1 MAEQRKRSRSLRES
15 ARALFKKHT
24 GEGRRKGRASSA
36 KRRVATRNG
45 ERRTGPEAGDVE
57 VAAGEGSDVE
67 SRVSGAE
74 SWLMSRPVVYANST
88 NSSLRLGWGGRDAAS
103 WHSGG
108 HSNSSSLSMP
118 IEMSARHSHVRSG
131 AGGEPAGAGQ
141 STRSDAG
148 YKEDTEDKFSDIT
161 PFDQDG
167 TGKHRY
173 GNFFSGAEE
182 LGNGG
187 ILSSF
192 LSAAQN
198 AAQHLISKSPLSAT
212 KHGSPGSITS
222 QTEHQKAPARP
233 ADSMEKHS
241 SFLKHLD
248 FMLSSTPAYQS
259 LTKENMGAL
268 DDAHGKYIDTT
279 TPLLQDG
286 DEDLSPDLDNSRQKF
301 EDSLSPQIIV
311 DFHSHNNPENQVK
324 DPTAGSKADPLVPR
338 ETTVSG
344 FGDGDLTLD
353 YFDNPGEEPLLTEQL
368 PNRVLAIS
376 TERSHHNSQA
386 QSAANGQS
394 PMTRQRG
401 LTLPTKGVYGKYGY
415 EAHRFSP
422 SPTRSLS
429 GVNLRK
435 NTEPR
440 PVSRS
445 QVICVE
451 ENENQPVRRAS
462 TLVLPSPPSRLKRST
477 SFTSGSKVS
486 EYLKVHKNSLQSAIS
501 TPSSPYEKARQ
512 TESSPYELEDV
523 EYASARKNFD
533 FHSLFKDTEVSSS
546 EKLLTDYS
554 CAWSKDILLQG
565 RLYISTEHICFYS
578 NILGYVSVVVIP
590 LKEVVQIEKKN
601 TAGIFPNA
609 IAIHTLQKKY
619 VFASFISR
627 DTTFDLITN
636 VWNQIILGPNAN
648 KTTSNQD
655 DKDSGPNLEYQL
667 KNDSDIDQSSAEED
681 SSSDSDGYESSASDA
696 ALSAMDEESAY
707 SVPSLGAAENTI
719 DIPSL
724 GPLEHAPT
732 FPQYAQH
739 SDERKIR
746 EEVFP
751 SPLGKIVNILYGE
764 NTDYFHQILK
774 AQKNYDIST
783 ISPLIETKVRSYE
796 FCKPLSGPI
805 GPSKAV
811 CYITETIEHYDLDDY
826 VQVVQ
831 ISKTPDI
838 PSGNSFYVKTVTIL
852 SWAPNNGT
860 RISVYA
866 GIEWTGKSWIKSAV
880 EKGTF
885 EGVTMSSK
893 TMFETVNHLL
903 KVSNNKS
910 SLRLAVSNK
919 STTDIPNNLP
929 TIGPSTHP
937 PTKNTYTKQPGD
949 VIVDDSISIAAPLGV
964 VYKLLFGEDT
974 SYLQKILEKQ
984 ANHNISAIPSEFSDN
999 VREYEY
1005 IKPLNNPVGPKQ
1017 TRCLIQ
1023 EKILHCDVNSHIV
1036 VEQITKTPDV
1046 PSGGAFEIHTRF
1058 YLSWGKDNS
1067 TNMLVVTNIVWN
1079 GRCWIKGAIEKGSLD
1094 GQRLSTKI
1102 VVEELKAIVSK
1113 HGTKERHTPRKK
1125 TRRSKKRKSSKAGVS
1140 STPSQFVSVGFKK
1153 KIAGIFG
1160 SLYACSSQNK
1170 VIVLLSLLLLVSLSH
1185 MLSRGTRNVQLVKP
1199 GRVIIDG
1206 IEYSYSPSEG
1216 SLYCASN
1223 MNSGNTDRTVVTSA
1237 EYGLWDWVDNRNSA
1251 SVNKATPQLRD
1262 SMEEMAL
1269 NHRRQEL
1276 EEAVRIAEYEIQEL
1290 KRKIDLLF

>member
-24 GEGRRKGRASSA
+24 GERRRKARASSA
-36 KRRVATRNG
+36 RRQVATRNG
-45 ERRTGPEAGDVE
+45 ERRGPERGE
-57 VAAGEGSDVE
+57 HEGPAGEGSDVE

-103 WHSGG
+103 WQSGE

-118 IEMSARHSHVRSG
+118 IEMSAPRHKYVRSA
-131 AGGEPAGAGQ
+131 AGGELADAGQ
-141 STRSDAG
+141 STRSEAG
-148 YKEDTEDKFSDIT
+148 YKEDAEDKFSDIT
-161 PFDQDG
+161 PFDQEG
-167 TGKHRY
+167 SGKHRY

-198 AAQHLISKSPLSAT
+198 AAQHLISKSPLSTT
-212 KHGSPGSITS
+212 KHSSPGSNTS
-222 QTEHQKAPARP
+222 QSEHQKAPVRP
-233 ADSMEKHS
+233 AYPMEKHS

-259 LTKENMGAL
+259 LTKENMSET
-268 DDAHGKYIDTT
+268 DDMRGKYIDTT
-279 TPLLQDG
+279 TPLLQEG
-286 DEDLSPDLDNSRQKF
+286 DDELSPDHENSRQKF

-311 DFHSHNNPENQVK
+311 DFHSHSNPENQIK
-324 DPTAGSKADPLVPR
+324 DPVAESKADPLVPR

-353 YFDNPGEEPLLTEQL
+353 YFEKLSREPSLTEQL
-368 PNRVLAIS
+368 PNRALATS
-376 TERSHHNSQA
+376 TERSHHNSQV
-386 QSAANGQS
+386 QYTANEQG
-394 PMTRQRG
+394 PMTRHRG

-415 EAHRFSP
+415 EAHRLTP

-429 GVNLRK
+429 GVNLPK
-435 NTEPR
+435 DAETR

-445 QVICVE
+445 QVIYVE
-451 ENENQPVRRAS
+451 ENEGSAVRRSS
-462 TLVLPSPPSRLKRST
+462 TLALPSPPSRLRRST
-477 SFTSGSKVS
+477 SFTSGSKAP
-486 EYLKVHKNSLQSAIS
+486 EYLKVHKNSTQSAIS

-512 TESSPYELEDV
+512 TERSPYELEDV

-533 FHSLFKDTEVSSS
+533 FHSLFKDTEVSPS

-636 VWNQIILGPNAN
+636 VWNQIILGPNAS
-648 KTTSNQD
+648 KTNSTHD
-655 DKDSGPNLEYQL
+655 DKDDGPNLEYQL
-667 KNDSDIDQSSAEED
+667 ENDSEMDRSSGEED
-681 SSSDSDGYESSASDA
+681 GSSDGDGYESSASNTS
-696 ALSAMDEESAY
+696 LSDIGDDSAC
-707 SVPSLGAAENTI
+707 SLISLGAAGNAT
-719 DIPSL
+719 DIPPL
-724 GPLEHAPT
+724 GPVEHAAT
-732 FPQYAQH
+732 FPQYAQS
-739 SDERKIR
+739 SDERKIG
-746 EEVFP
+746 EEVFAA
-751 SPLGKIVNILYGE
+751 PLGKIVNILYGD
-764 NTDYFHQILK
+764 NTDYLLQVLK

-783 ISPLIETKVRSYE
+783 ISPLLETKVRSYE

-811 CYITETIEHYDLDDY
+811 CYITETVEHYDLDDY

-831 ISKTPDI
+831 ISKMPDI
-838 PSGNSFYVKTVTIL
+838 PSGNSFYVKTVIVL
-852 SWAPNNGT
+852 SWAADNAT
-860 RISVYA
+860 RISVYT

-885 EGVTMSSK
+885 EGVTTATK
-893 TMFETVNHLL
+893 TMFETIKHFL
-903 KVSNNKS
+903 K
-910 SLRLAVSNK
+910 ASNK
-919 STTDIPNNLP
+919 SNLQLAGPNKLSEVTLNNLP
-929 TIGPSTHP
+929 SIGPNTHP
-937 PTKNTYTKQPGD
+937 PTNNTYTKQPGD
-949 VIVDDSISIAAPLGV
+949 IIVDDSINIPAPLGV
-964 VYKLLFGEDT
+964 IYKLLFGEDT
-974 SYLQKILEKQ
+974 SYLRNILEKQ
-984 ANHNISAIPSEFSDN
+984 GNLNLSAIPSEFSDSA
-999 VREYEY
+999 REYEY

-1023 EKILHCDVNSHIV
+1023 EKVLHCDMDSHVI

-1046 PSGGAFEIHTRF
+1046 PSGSAFEIHTRF

-1067 TNMLVVTNIVWN
+1067 TDMLVVTNIVWT

-1094 GQRLSTKI
+1094 GQKSSTKI
-1102 VVEELKAIVSK
+1102 VVEELKALVSK
-1113 HGTKERHTPRKK
+1113 RGTKGRRAPRKK
-1125 TRRSKKRKSSKAGVS
+1125 TRRSKKRNSAKTSASSN
-1140 STPSQFVSVGFKK
+1140 PSKFVSAGFRR
-1153 KIAGIFG
+1153 KITDGLHSF
-1160 SLYACSSQNK
+1160 YSSSNQNK
-1170 VIVLLSLLLLVSLSH
+1170 AIVLLSFLLLVSLWH
-1185 MLSRGTRNVQLVKP
+1185 LMCRGTQNVKLVKP
-1199 GRVIIDG
+1199 GKVIIDG

-1216 SLYCASN
+1216 SLYCAAGLQS
-1223 MNSGNTDRTVVTSA
+1223 SDVDPAIVTSA
-1237 EYGLWDWVDNRNSA
+1237 EYGLWDWVAKRRSA
-1251 SVNKATPQLRD
+1251 HVDQATLRQRD
-1262 SMEEMAL
+1262 SIEEMAL
-1269 NHRRQEL
+1269 HHKRQEL
-1276 EEAVRIAEYEIQEL
+1276 EEAVKIAEYEIQEL